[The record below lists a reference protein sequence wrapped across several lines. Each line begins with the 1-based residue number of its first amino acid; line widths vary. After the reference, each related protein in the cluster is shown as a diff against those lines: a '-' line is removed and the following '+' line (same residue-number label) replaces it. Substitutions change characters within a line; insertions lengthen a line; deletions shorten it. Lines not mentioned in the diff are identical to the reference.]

1 MRDRLFAGSTR
12 FTVGRQGQEIS
23 NSYFLG
29 QRWVGSTAHTAE
41 ASDVDPNKRDGS
53 VVESSDSSPSR
64 KLSGASQ
71 TVNVLYS
78 IAGRFRVAQMRER
91 RIMALKLP
99 QASPTAK
106 VHCCER
112 ARLVTVDKQLRI
124 ECKVRLRLIQV
135 M

>member
-41 ASDVDPNKRDGS
+41 ASDVDPNRRDGS
-53 VVESSDSSPSR
+53 VVESSPSR

-71 TVNVLYS
+71 SVNVLYS

-112 ARLVTVDKQLRI
+112 ARLVTVDRQLRI
-124 ECKVRLRLIQV
+124 ALA
-135 M
+135 